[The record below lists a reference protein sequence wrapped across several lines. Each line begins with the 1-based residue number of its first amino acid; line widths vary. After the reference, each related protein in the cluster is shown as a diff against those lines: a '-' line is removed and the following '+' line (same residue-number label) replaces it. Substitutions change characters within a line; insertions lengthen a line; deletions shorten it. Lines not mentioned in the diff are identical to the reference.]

1 MTEAS
6 LFLCIRQRLLL
17 SKDERH
23 CNKPLLEPSLFLG
36 CVPKS
41 TTEDWQGPW
50 CIPVISMISTLV

>member
-1 MTEAS
+1 MTEVS
-6 LFLCIRQRLLL
+6 LFLWIRQRPLL

-23 CNKPLLEPSLFLG
+23 FSKPLLEPILFLG
-36 CVPKS
+36 CVPKP